1 MRNLFGKKLFSLMIV
16 CSLLALSI
24 TAMAQGRYRGRR
36 YTKADVD
43 RIIKRVETHSDT
55 FTKAV
60 DRSLDN
66 GRLDG
71 TEAEDRINEQ
81 VKDLEKA
88 LDELRGEFD
97 KRDAWIEV
105 RENVV
110 KVIDEAQ
117 DVNAIFHRR
126 HLKPL
131 IEGEW
136 FALRA
141 EINKLAGIYNVRLL
155 K

>member
-1 MRNLFGKKLFSLMIV
+1 MRNRFGKKLFSLTVV
-16 CSLLALSI
+16 CLLLALSV
-24 TAMAQGRYRGRR
+24 TALAQGRYRGRR

-55 FTKAV
+55 FTKSV

-81 VKDLEKA
+81 VEDLEKA
-88 LDELRGEFD
+88 LDELRSEFD
-97 KRDAWIEV
+97 KRDQWLEV

-110 KVIDEAQ
+110 KVVDEAE

-126 HLKPL
+126 RLNRV
-131 IEGEW
+131 IENQW
-136 FALRA
+136 VALRA

>member
-1 MRNLFGKKLFSLMIV
+1 MRNLFGKNLFSLMIV
-16 CSLLALSI
+16 CLLLALSVS
-24 TAMAQGRYRGRR
+24 ALAQGRYRGRR

-43 RIIKRVETHSDT
+43 RIIKRVETHSDS
-55 FTKAV
+55 FVKAV

-71 TEAEDRINEQ
+71 TEAEDRINDQ
-81 VKDLEKA
+81 VEDLEKA
-88 LDELRGEFD
+88 LDELRREFD
-97 KRDAWIEV
+97 KRDGWLEV

-110 KVIDEAQ
+110 KVIDEAE

-126 HLKPL
+126 RLSRF
-131 IEGEW
+131 IESEW
-136 FALRA
+136 VRLRA
-141 EINKLAGIYNVRLL
+141 EINKLAGIYNARLL